1 MPRRFASGSRNRCRL
16 MKTQATGARLWRH
29 IHLRTIPAIFTLL
42 VGFNAYA
49 SQWEFA
55 GVAEAEKAKQLE
67 VFFDSETIT
76 HPTKD
81 SVRFWIKNLDA
92 QELERYRDAHGESIV
107 DKVLQKLATGYI
119 PRLFQLSAIPSQFPT
134 TKELNLAIAN
144 AVADEIIVNEAAAA
158 LHTLNTFYVEIDCAG
173 SRLRLLQGT
182 EYNAKGKLIGRQTR
196 ANEFGFIAPDSNA
209 QWWSMMF
216 CSPSK

>member
-1 MPRRFASGSRNRCRL
+1 
-16 MKTQATGARLWRH
+16 MKAQATGASLWRH
-29 IHLRTIPAIFTLL
+29 IHLRTIAAIFTLL

-49 SQWEFA
+49 SLWEFA
-55 GVAEAEKAKQLE
+55 GVAEAEKAKQLK

-76 HPTKD
+76 RPTKD
-81 SVRFWIKNLDA
+81 SVRFWVKNLDA
-92 QELERYRDAHGESIV
+92 GELERYGDAHDKSIV
-107 DKVLQKLATGYI
+107 EKAWQKMATGYV
-119 PRLFQLSAIPSQFPT
+119 PRLFLLSAIHSQFPT
-134 TKELNLAIAN
+134 TNELNLAIAN
-144 AVADEIIVNEAAAA
+144 AIADEIIVNEAAAT

-182 EYNAKGKLIGRQTR
+182 EYNEKGKLIGRQTR

-216 CSPSK
+216 CPPSR